1 MKNTA
6 KNIVRRSIALPNE
19 LVEELRTIAPPELR
33 NNFNRLV
40 TYILIDF
47 TKRQKKYQFETTKEK
62 ADEGLNLLQDNGG
75 KRTTIRNVIDNERV
89 LEKATRDKPGVA
101 Y

>member
-1 MKNTA
+1 LTFQLTVADTGGLASQDTCTVMKGGNTVYEDA
-6 KNIVRRSIALPNE
+6 EDKK
-19 LVEELRTIAPPELR
+19 
-33 NNFNRLV
+33 
-40 TYILIDF
+40 TYGWSV
-47 TKRQKKYQFETTKEK
+47 Y
-62 ADEGLNLLQDNGG
+62 DNGG

>member
-1 MKNTA
+1 LTFQLTVADTGGLASQDTCTVMKGGNTVYEDA
-6 KNIVRRSIALPNE
+6 EDKK
-19 LVEELRTIAPPELR
+19 
-33 NNFNRLV
+33 
-40 TYILIDF
+40 TYGWSVF
-47 TKRQKKYQFETTKEK
+47 
-62 ADEGLNLLQDNGG
+62 DNGG